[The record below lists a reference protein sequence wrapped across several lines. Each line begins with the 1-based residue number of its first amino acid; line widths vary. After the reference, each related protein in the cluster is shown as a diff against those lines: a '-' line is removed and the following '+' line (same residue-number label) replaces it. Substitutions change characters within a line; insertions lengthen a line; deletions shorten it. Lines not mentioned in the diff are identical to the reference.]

1 MESFEN
7 NYVSRRKVIDYNYT
21 NQKIMSLKKN
31 NILNEIEIKQLEGSS
46 SIFDNQTQCGME
58 VVSKLYDRKIIN
70 IMVVALTQS
79 GKTGTMI
86 SLIKHYLVDPSNLIP
101 IENIY
106 IITGLS
112 STEWRNQTRDRMP
125 KMLEERVFHR
135 DNLTS
140 SFTQDI
146 REKKNV
152 LVICDE
158 IQIAAMS
165 SIS

>member
-21 NQKIMSLKKN
+21 DQKIMSLKKN

-86 SLIKHYLVDPSNLIP
+86 SLIKH
-101 IENIY
+101 
-106 IITGLS
+106 
-112 STEWRNQTRDRMP
+112 
-125 KMLEERVFHR
+125 
-135 DNLTS
+135 
-140 SFTQDI
+140 
-146 REKKNV
+146 
-152 LVICDE
+152 
-158 IQIAAMS
+158 
-165 SIS
+165 